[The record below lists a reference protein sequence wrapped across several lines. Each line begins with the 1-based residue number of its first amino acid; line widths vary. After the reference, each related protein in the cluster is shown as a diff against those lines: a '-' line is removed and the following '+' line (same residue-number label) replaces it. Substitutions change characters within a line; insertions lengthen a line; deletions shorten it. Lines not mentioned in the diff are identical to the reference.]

1 MDAARTAQRI
11 TARPSTIVYRRTLAE
26 MPAEEEELAWLFE
39 EGNQLIELTSPQR
52 VVLENGRVVGL
63 EGLRNELGEPGPDGR
78 RRPIAVPGSEFRL
91 EADSIILA
99 IGQKPDLAFLDG
111 AGLTFRKDGA
121 IVTDPHSRRTEAER
135 VYAGGDVTR
144 GPAIII
150 QACEDGRRA
159 ARAIC
164 EQLGIGFT
172 PPAAPMPELGQDDI
186 LQVKGARARKVAQHG
201 AEMLPVAQR
210 AGFACVQQTL
220 SEAAARSE
228 AQRCLQ
234 CSTYCDKCV
243 EVCPNRANYPYLV
256 EPVGWRLPL
265 LACRNG
271 GLVVAGQESFS
282 VEQAR
287 QILHVDDFCN
297 ECGNCATFC
306 VHQGKPYADK
316 PRLFLQEA
324 DFQMENDN
332 AFFIAGNTIH
342 RREGGREA
350 SLTMQNGTF
359 VFENEQVR
367 VNLAGNWEIGEST
380 LKQAFAGTLSLRAAA
395 EMSVI
400 LRGVADSLS
409 FLLAG

>member
-1 MDAARTAQRI
+1 
-11 TARPSTIVYRRTLAE
+11 

-63 EGLRNELGEPGPDGR
+63 ECLRNELGEPGPDGR

-234 CSTYCDKCV
+234 CSTFCDKCV
-243 EVCPNRANYPYLV
+243 EVCPNRANYTYLV
-256 EPVGWRLPL
+256 EPVNWTLPL
-265 LACRNG
+265 LACQNG
-271 GLVVAGQESFS
+271 ELAVVGQESFR
-282 VEQAR
+282 VKQVR
-287 QILHVDDFCN
+287 QILHIDDFCN

-316 PRLFLQEA
+316 PRLFLQRS
-324 DFQMENDN
+324 DFELEMDN
-332 AFFIAGNTIH
+332 AFYIEGDTVW
-342 RREGGREA
+342 RREGGQESR
-350 SLTMQNGTF
+350 LTVQGKGFT
-359 VFENEQVR
+359 FENAHVR
-367 VNLAGNWEIGEST
+367 LGLLPSWEIGESVA
-380 LKQAFAGTLSLRAAA
+380 KEPFEGMLSLKEAA
-395 EMSVI
+395 EMAVI
-400 LRGVADSLS
+400 LAGVSALLP
-409 FLLAG
+409 FLLATR